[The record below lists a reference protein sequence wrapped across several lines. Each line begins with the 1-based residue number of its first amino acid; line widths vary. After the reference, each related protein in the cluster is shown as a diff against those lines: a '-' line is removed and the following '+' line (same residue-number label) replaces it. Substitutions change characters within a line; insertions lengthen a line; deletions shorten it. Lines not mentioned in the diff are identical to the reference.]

1 MALRPR
7 AERGLELVPLPEHES
22 DGGRRQQQPSEPE
35 QKHRAD
41 FVFIGERDV
50 ERANDDDDDDEFLVV
65 KVGLSELYKVRC
77 VEPSLKAAPRG
88 RRVHQLLPDSLA
100 RLREPQVTVGRA

>member
-1 MALRPR
+1 MALRQR
-7 AERGLELVPLPEHES
+7 ALRGLELDQVPLPEHES

-50 ERANDDDDDDEFLVV
+50 ERANDDDDEFLVV
-65 KVGLSELYKVRC
+65 KVGLSELYKEL
-77 VEPSLKAAPRG
+77 EPSLKAAPRG

>member
-1 MALRPR
+1 MALRQR

-50 ERANDDDDDDEFLVV
+50 ERANDDDDDEFLVV
-65 KVGLSELYKVRC
+65 KVGLSELYKEL
-77 VEPSLKAAPRG
+77 EPSLKAAPRG